1 MHNFK
6 LILRNVTKDGIDIF
20 LPHGENV
27 IVGRNRLCQ
36 IKNSRLSRHHLRLSA
51 DYQSRSASV
60 TRIGG
65 NASIVCGTE
74 LVKGAPRLMAIGD
87 KIELLEGEYAYVL
100 AMVDDSESER
110 RQNGGA
116 TGGSKRAEPISPPT
130 PKPAPIIPHT
140 NHWSQGLLAAMSDPS
155 LQLYEDDRVVI
166 IDDRYPKARHHFLV
180 LPRERI
186 VDLASVTSSHIPLL
200 EHMSEKAR
208 DRVEENFPGVEFRF
222 GYHAVPSMS
231 QLHLHAISQDFD
243 SPCLK
248 HKKHWNSFNTEYF
261 IPAEQVMEDLKE
273 NGEVNLPQ
281 DDVGRALLKKDLK
294 CHKCD
299 YVPKHLPD
307 LKNHIKKKHFPTL

>member
-1 MHNFK
+1 MHNFR
-6 LILRNVTKDGIDIF
+6 LFLRNVSKDGLDIL

-27 IVGRNRLCQ
+27 IVGRGPLTRV
-36 IKNSRLSRHHLRLSA
+36 KNSRLSRHQLKFTA

-65 NASIVCGTE
+65 NASVACGVE
-74 LVKGAPRLMAIGD
+74 LVKGAPRLIAIGD

-100 AMVDDSESER
+100 AMDDSEGK
-110 RQNGGA
+110 QNSDR
-116 TGGSKRAEPISPPT
+116 GGSKRSESTSPPT
-130 PKPAPIIPHT
+130 SKPAPIIPHT
-140 NHWSQGLLAAMSDPS
+140 NHWSQGLMAAMSDPD
-155 LQLYEDDRVVI
+155 LQLFEDDRIVI
-166 IDDRYPKARHHFLV
+166 INDRYPKARCHFLV
-180 LPRERI
+180 LPREKI

-200 EHMSEKAR
+200 EHMLEKAR
-208 DRVEENFPGVEFRF
+208 DRVDNEFPGVEFRF

-231 QLHLHAISQDFD
+231 QLHLHSISQDFD

-261 IPAEQVMEDLKE
+261 IPAERVIEDLKE
-273 NGEVNLPQ
+273 NGEVNLPP
-281 DDVGRALLKKDLK
+281 DEEGRALLKKDLH

-307 LKNHIKKKHFPTL
+307 LKGHIKKVHFPIN